1 MVAYGWCRGIEDA
14 QQLHAYGLDY
24 IECPLS
30 ALQLENETQHQ
41 KLLPAYLESP
51 LPVYAF
57 NVFFP
62 GDLKVVGPDAD
73 PERIR
78 RYLHR
83 AAKTMNR
90 IGAKI
95 AVLGSGRARAI
106 PEGWEW
112 NRAEDQLLL
121 VLSWISEEFTGS
133 GVTLAIEPLNKKET
147 NLIGSVAEAVR
158 FAKQINH
165 STIRVLADF
174 YHMDEEGEALNTLTA
189 HKDWLAHIHIADT
202 GRLSPGTGQ
211 YPYAEFAAQLQAAG
225 YKGGISAE
233 CTADDPGAQIPAG
246 FAFMRQAFRQ
256 LG

>member
-14 QQLHAYGLDY
+14 ELLHKYGFDY

-30 ALQLENETQHQ
+30 ALQLENEVLHQ
-41 KLLPAYLESP
+41 ELLRAYLDSP

-62 GDLKVVGPDAD
+62 GDIKVVGPDVD

-78 RYLHR
+78 RYLYR
-83 AAKTMNR
+83 AARAMNQ
-90 IGAKI
+90 IGSKI
-95 AVLGSGRARAI
+95 SVLGSGRARDI
-106 PEGWEW
+106 PDGWER
-112 NRAEDQLLL
+112 NRAEDQLLHL
-121 VLSWISEEFTGS
+121 LSWISEEFKGS

-147 NLIGSVAEAVR
+147 NLIGSVAEAVH

-165 STIRVLADF
+165 PAIRVLADF
-174 YHMDEEGEALNTLTA
+174 YHMDEESEALDTLTV

-211 YPYAEFAAQLQAAG
+211 YPYAEFAAQLTAAG

-233 CTADDPGAQIPAG
+233 CSLQRLDEELPASLT
-246 FAFMRQAFRQ
+246 FMKQAFQRI
-256 LG
+256 G

>member
-14 QQLHAYGLDY
+14 ELVHAYGLDY

-30 ALQLENETQHQ
+30 ALQLENDAQHQ
-41 KLLPAYLESP
+41 ELLPAYVDSP
-51 LPVYAF
+51 VPVYAF

-73 PERIR
+73 KERIR

-83 AAKTMNR
+83 AAKAMNR
-90 IGAKI
+90 AGAQI

-112 NRAEDQLLL
+112 NRAEDQLLQL
-121 VLSWISEEFTGS
+121 LSWTSEELTGS

-147 NLIGSVAEAVR
+147 NSILSVSEAVQ

-165 STIRVLADF
+165 ASIRVLADF
-174 YHMDEEGEALNTLTA
+174 YHMDEEGEPLDTLTA
-189 HKDWLAHIHIADT
+189 NKDWLAHIHIADT

-211 YPYAEFAAQLQAAG
+211 YPYAEFAAQLLAAG

-233 CTADDPGAQIPAG
+233 CTVHEPSEELPA
-246 FAFMRQAFRQ
+246 ALSFMRQAFRQ